1 MRTKH
6 KILEQLYQVHPLDKE
21 YKDILVTDFLDI
33 NLLKSKI
40 NAKEKDFQS
49 SLETLNARREILV
62 NWADNT
68 TIITQEGIVSYNS
81 KKYIKEH
88 FNFLK
93 ERISLTIQIG
103 TFIIVFV
110 TLVISI
116 NRCQ

>member
-1 MRTKH
+1 MKTKH
-6 KILEQLYQVHPLDKE
+6 KILENLYQVDPLDKV
-21 YKDILVTDFLDI
+21 YKDTLVTDFLDI

-40 NAKEKDFQS
+40 KAKEKDFQA
-49 SLETLNARREILV
+49 SLETLNARREILI

-68 TIITQEGIVSYNS
+68 TIITQKGIVSYNN

-93 ERISLTIQIG
+93 ERISLTIQLG

-110 TLVISI
+110 TLIISLT
-116 NRCQ
+116 RCQ